1 MVLGERSKV
10 GIRGIK
16 GKFKERERDFL
27 TLEDP
32 GEKLRKRRNQR
43 EGSKREKREDK
54 P

>member
-1 MVLGERSKV
+1 M

-16 GKFKERERDFL
+16 GKFEEREEDFW

-43 EGSKREKREDK
+43 EVRKGRKRENKS
-54 P
+54 